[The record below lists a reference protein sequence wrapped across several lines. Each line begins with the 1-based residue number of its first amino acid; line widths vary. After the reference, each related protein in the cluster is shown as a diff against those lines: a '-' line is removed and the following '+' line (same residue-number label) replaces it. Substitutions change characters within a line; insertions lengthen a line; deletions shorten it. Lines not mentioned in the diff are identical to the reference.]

1 MPFQW
6 RPYVSVAKRQA
17 NAQKAMAARAKKG
30 LRVDPVT
37 VAGRKIA
44 TTFWGLRWCEAMEA
58 DADIENRI
66 PRGRTYVRNGSVV
79 HLEIS
84 RGEVKAV
91 VSGSELYDVSV
102 KVKELPA
109 ARRTAL
115 RAACGD
121 GVSALALLQGKLDD
135 AVLRV
140 LAAPGTGMIP
150 ESGDFTMRCSCPDYA
165 RCCKHVAAVLY
176 GVGARLDR
184 DPALLFTLRG
194 ADMNEFVTAAGAAVG
209 AKRSAKAID
218 DDLAAT
224 FGIELDEPAAT
235 PAPVARPTLIKRAVP
250 TPAPVVTPA
259 PVAKPTRIKKPAVGT
274 VAAPVVPPAPAAVPV
289 GSLLT
294 AAQVRELGFSA
305 AKTKKLLADGTL
317 TREGFGWYR
326 FMRAPDGA

>member
-30 LRVDPVT
+30 LRVDPVAAT
-37 VAGRKIA
+37 GRKIA
-44 TTFWGLRWCEAMEA
+44 TTYWGIRWCEAMEA

-79 HLEIS
+79 HLEIT

-102 KVKELPA
+102 KVKELSA
-109 ARRTAL
+109 ARKSAL
-115 RAACGD
+115 RAACGE
-121 GVSALALLQGKLDD
+121 GISALALLQGKLDD

-140 LAAPGTGMIP
+140 LAAPGTGMVP

-194 ADMNEFVTAAGAAVG
+194 ADMNEFVSAVG
-209 AKRSAKAID
+209 AVVGTKRSAKAID

-224 FGIELDEPAAT
+224 FGIELDEPVAKPAA
-235 PAPVARPTLIKRAVP
+235 VAKPTLIKKPVAK
-250 TPAPVVTPA
+250 PAPVVTPE
-259 PVAKPTRIKKPAVGT
+259 PVAKPTRIKKPTPA
-274 VAAPVVPPAPAAVPV
+274 AKPAPVANAESTTVPV

-294 AAQVRELGFSA
+294 AAQVRELGFTA
-305 AKTKKLLADGTL
+305 AQTKKLLADGTL

-326 FMRAPDGA
+326 FIRAPG

>member
-30 LRVDPVT
+30 LRVDPVAAT
-37 VAGRKIA
+37 GRKIA
-44 TTFWGLRWCEAMEA
+44 TTYWGIRWCEAMEA

-102 KVKELPA
+102 KVKELSA
-109 ARRTAL
+109 ARKTAL
-115 RAACGD
+115 RAACGE

-140 LAAPGTGMIP
+140 LTAPGTGMVP

-194 ADMNEFVTAAGAAVG
+194 ADMNEFVTAAGAVVG
-209 AKRSAKAID
+209 TKRSAKAID

-224 FGIELDEPAAT
+224 FGIELDEPVAK
-235 PAPVARPTLIKRAVP
+235 PALIKKPVAKAV
-250 TPAPVVTPA
+250 PVVTPE
-259 PVAKPTRIKKPAVGT
+259 PVAKPTRIKKPA
-274 VAAPVVPPAPAAVPV
+274 PAAVAKTASTTVPV

-294 AAQVRELGFSA
+294 AAQVRELGFTA
-305 AKTKKLLADGTL
+305 AQTKKLLADGTL

-326 FMRAPDGA
+326 FLRAPG